1 MVCSSLGYSGN
12 GNAKH
17 LVYVY
22 KSNFICVCGE
32 WNKHYSAVI
41 FGTQPLIQKAHLP
54 YFIVVNKLLNINM
67 CVSYRFHS
75 SA

>member
-1 MVCSSLGYSGN
+1 MYTKVILYVCVESGIN
-12 GNAKH
+12 VN
-17 LVYVY
+17 V
-22 KSNFICVCGE
+22 
-32 WNKHYSAVI
+32 HYSAVI